1 MCTDNMLT
9 NDLTGSACLAF
20 LRLVCMEDQLMTMN
34 YANQVLIRNQE
45 RQINRS
51 KVNESD
57 RLHSSTQG

>member
-9 NDLTGSACLAF
+9 DDLTGSTCLACLH
-20 LRLVCMEDQLMTMN
+20 LVCMEDQLMTMN
-34 YANQVLIRNQE
+34 YANQVLIRNRE
-45 RQINRS
+45 RQINRT